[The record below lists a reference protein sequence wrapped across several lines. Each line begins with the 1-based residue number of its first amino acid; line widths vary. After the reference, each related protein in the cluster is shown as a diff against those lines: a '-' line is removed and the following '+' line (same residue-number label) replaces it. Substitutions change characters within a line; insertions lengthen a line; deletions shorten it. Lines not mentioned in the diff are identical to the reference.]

1 MATNPPDPQDP
12 FSAFEGE
19 RTIIKPGGARG
30 AARSPGTTQHYP
42 PQPSPQATQ
51 IGAAAPV
58 AEPLPQ
64 LPSAA
69 GFSPLMQ
76 AAAPLLATGARLR
89 SMPQH
94 PNPAALRD
102 ALVAGVERFESQ
114 ARAAGLPQEQVV
126 GGRYIVCS
134 FIDECAASTPW
145 GGSGAWSSRSLLVHF
160 HNESW
165 GGEKVF
171 QLLGRLA
178 ENPAQ
183 HRPLLEL
190 LNAVLALGFEGRYR
204 VQTEGREQ
212 LRALRER
219 LTGLLRQQAG
229 PLQPDLS
236 PAWQGVAPPV
246 RRLADGLPLWVLASI
261 VGGLLLLIF
270 IGLRVGLHAQ
280 TDASFQ
286 ALQGLRPKVGQTTA
300 PPPVPAPQPRLTSL
314 LAPEIQQGRLAVQ
327 DFADR
332 SVVTITGDE
341 LFAPGSAELAAAA
354 VPLVRRVAEA
364 LAQLP
369 GAVGVYG
376 HSDSQPIRS
385 LRFPSNWHLSQERA
399 RSVGQLLGERV
410 DGRRLRTEG
419 RADSEPVADNGTAG
433 GRAKNRRVEIVLTA
447 GGAA

>member
-1 MATNPPDPQDP
+1 MAAADPPSDP

-19 RTIIKPGGARG
+19 RTIIKPGGARA
-30 AARSPGTTQHYP
+30 AARSPGTTQIAP
-42 PQPSPQATQ
+42 AAGTTSSTVAMDALPALP
-51 IGAAAPV
+51 AAA
-58 AEPLPQ
+58 
-64 LPSAA
+64 
-69 GFSPLMQ
+69 GMSPLLQ
-76 AAAPLLATGARLR
+76 AAAPLLSTGARLR
-89 SMPQH
+89 TTAQH
-94 PNPAALRD
+94 ANPAALRD
-102 ALVAGVERFESQ
+102 ALVAGVERFEAQLS
-114 ARAAGLPQEQVV
+114 AAGLPQEQVV

-134 FIDECAASTPW
+134 FLDECAASTPW

-204 VQTEGREQ
+204 VQNEGRET
-212 LRALRER
+212 LRQLRER

-229 PLQPDLS
+229 PLQPELS
-236 PAWQGVAPPV
+236 PQWQGVPPPPS
-246 RRLADGLPLWVLASI
+246 RLRDGLPLWVLASLA
-261 VGGLLLLIF
+261 GALLLLVF
-270 IGLRVGLHAQ
+270 IALRMALHAQ

-286 ALQGLRPKVGQTTA
+286 ALQSLRPQTAAAAA
-300 PPPVPAPQPRLTSL
+300 PPLPAPQPRLANL
-314 LAPEIQQGRLAVQ
+314 LAPEIQQGRLVVQ

-332 SVVTITGDE
+332 SVVTITGDS
-341 LFAPGSAELAAAA
+341 LFAPGSAELSASAQ
-354 VPLVRRVAEA
+354 PLVQRVAEA

-369 GAVGVYG
+369 GAVGIYG

-399 RSVGQLLGERV
+399 RSVEILLAGKV
-410 DGRRLRTEG
+410 DTRRLRSEG
-419 RADSEPVADNGTAG
+419 RADSEPIADNATPA
-433 GRAKNRRVEIVLTA
+433 GRAKNRRVEIVLAA
-447 GGAA
+447 GAPA

>member
-1 MATNPPDPQDP
+1 MATQDPHGPSDP

-30 AARSPGTTQHYP
+30 ATR
-42 PQPSPQATQ
+42 
-51 IGAAAPV
+51 AAAPHNPPPTQTQIP
-58 AEPLPQ
+58 AEPVPQ
-64 LPSAA
+64 LPGAA
-69 GFSPLMQ
+69 GFGPLMQ
-76 AAAPLLATGARLR
+76 AAAPLLSAGSRLR
-89 SMPQH
+89 ATAQH
-94 PNPAALRD
+94 ANPGALRD
-102 ALVAGVERFESQ
+102 ALVAGIERFESQ
-114 ARAAGLPQEQVV
+114 ARAAGLPQEQVI

-134 FIDECAASTPW
+134 FLDECAASTPW

-178 ENPAQ
+178 DNPAQ

-229 PLQPDLS
+229 PLQADLS
-236 PAWQGVAPPV
+236 PAWQGVAPPP

-261 VGGLLLLIF
+261 AGALLLLVF
-270 IGLRVGLHAQ
+270 IALRLTLHGQ
-280 TDASFQ
+280 SDATFQ
-286 ALQGLRPKVGQTTA
+286 ALQGLQPKTVQAA
-300 PPPVPAPQPRLTSL
+300 PPLPAPKPRLATL

-327 DFADR
+327 DYADR

-341 LFAPGSAELAAAA
+341 LFAPGSAELAAPAQL
-354 VPLVRRVAEA
+354 LVQRVAEA
-364 LAQLP
+364 MAQLP
-369 GAVGVYG
+369 GAVMVTG
-376 HSDSQPIRS
+376 HSDNQPIRS

-399 RSVGQLLGERV
+399 RSVELLLAQRV
-410 DGRRLRTEG
+410 DTRRLRSEG
-419 RADSEPVADNGTAG
+419 RADSEPVADNATAA
-433 GRAKNRRVEIVLTA
+433 GRAKNRRVEIVLAA
-447 GGAA
+447 GA

>member
-1 MATNPPDPQDP
+1 MAAQDPLGPSDP

-19 RTIIKPGGARG
+19 RTIIKPGGARA
-30 AARSPGTTQHYP
+30 AARGGNAPVSPPPTQ
-42 PQPSPQATQ
+42 
-51 IGAAAPV
+51 AAAEPV
-58 AEPLPQ
+58 PQ
-64 LPSAA
+64 LPAVA

-76 AAAPLLATGARLR
+76 AAAPLLSTGARLR
-89 SMPQH
+89 ATAQH
-94 PNPAALRD
+94 GNPEALRD

-134 FIDECAASTPW
+134 FLDECAASTPW

-229 PLQPDLS
+229 PLQADLS
-236 PAWQGVAPPV
+236 PAWAGVAPPP
-246 RRLADGLPLWVLASI
+246 RRLADGLPLWVMASI
-261 VGGLLLLIF
+261 AGVLLLLVF
-270 IGLRVGLHAQ
+270 VALRVALHAQ
-280 TDASFQ
+280 TDATFQ
-286 ALQGLRPKVGQTTA
+286 ALQGLQPKAAQAAA
-300 PPPVPAPQPRLTSL
+300 PPLPAPQPRLVTL

-341 LFAPGSAELAAAA
+341 LFAPGSAELAAPAQA
-354 VPLVRRVAEA
+354 LVQRVAEA

-369 GAVGVYG
+369 GAVMVTG
-376 HSDSQPIRS
+376 HSDNQPIRS

-399 RSVGQLLGERV
+399 RSVEVLLAQRV
-410 DGRRLRTEG
+410 DTRRLRSEG
-419 RADSEPVADNGTAG
+419 RADSEPVADNASPA
-433 GRAKNRRVEIVLTA
+433 GRAKNRRVEIVLAA
-447 GGAA
+447 GAQP

>member
-1 MATNPPDPQDP
+1 MATQDPNGPSDP

-19 RTIIKPGGARG
+19 RTIIKPGGARA
-30 AARSPGTTQHYP
+30 AARGAPAVPPPTQ
-42 PQPSPQATQ
+42 TQ
-51 IGAAAPV
+51 VP
-58 AEPLPQ
+58 AEPVPQ
-64 LPSAA
+64 LPAAA
-69 GFSPLMQ
+69 GLSPLMQ
-76 AAAPLLATGARLR
+76 AAAPLLSAGARLR
-89 SMPQH
+89 ATAQH
-94 PNPAALRD
+94 ANPAALRD

-183 HRPLLEL
+183 HRALLEL

-229 PLQPDLS
+229 PLQADLS
-236 PAWQGVAPPV
+236 PAWAGVAPPPK
-246 RRLADGLPLWVLASI
+246 RLADGLPLWVLASI
-261 VGGLLLLIF
+261 AAALLLLVF
-270 IGLRVGLHAQ
+270 VGLRLALHGQ
-280 TDASFQ
+280 TDATFQ
-286 ALQGLRPKVGQTTA
+286 ALQGLQPKAAVAA
-300 PPPVPAPQPRLTSL
+300 PPIPAPQPRLATL

-341 LFAPGSAELAAAA
+341 LFAPGSAELAAPAQL
-354 VPLVRRVAEA
+354 LVQRVAEA

-369 GAVGVYG
+369 GAVMVNG
-376 HSDSQPIRS
+376 HSDNQPIRS

-399 RSVGQLLGERV
+399 RSVEVLLAQRV
-410 DGRRLRTEG
+410 DTRRLRSEG
-419 RADSEPVADNGTAG
+419 RADSEPLADNVTPA
-433 GRAKNRRVEIVLTA
+433 GRAKNRRVEIVLAA
-447 GGAA
+447 GGQP